1 MPVWIYEFWVAL
13 NGYLWSYSCVIGNS
27 AICSWLWAKNCVQHL
42 WYHIEKFP
50 QKTGDGLR
58 RISKSRNDWKSAIL
72 LHISPTTPPVFQW
85 HPQNTTTTTTTA
97 IKTKT
102 KTTTTTITKINQ
114 QWHATS
120 FSFSLKLTAV
130 SSLLRP
136 QRRHSFLMRL
146 VFRKKVFFSS
156 IWCLEKKKFFLAFS
170 VYKSEK
176 FFFHHDSWLEQ
187 IADV

>member
-42 WYHIEKFP
+42 WQHIEKLP
-50 QKTGDGLR
+50 QKTGDGWK

-97 IKTKT
+97 I

-146 VFRKKVFFSS
+146 VFRKQ
-156 IWCLEKKKFFLAFS
+156 KKEFFFL
-170 VYKSEK
+170 
-176 FFFHHDSWLEQ
+176 
-187 IADV
+187 